1 VNLLVFLIYFMRLS
15 LCYKFQNSLA
25 FEKQAHYPLLLLLLL
40 LLMCLQESISFFSF
54 LQPRSFN
61 ATNKVC
67 LRGFKVS
74 KRCIQSSYFMIDVA
88 IS

>member
-1 VNLLVFLIYFMRLS
+1 
-15 LCYKFQNSLA
+15 
-25 FEKQAHYPLLLLLLL
+25 L
-40 LLMCLQESISFFSF
+40 LLMCLQESIFFCFSF

-61 ATNKVC
+61 TTDKVC

-74 KRCIQSSYFMIDVA
+74 ERYIQSSYFMIDDA

>member
-1 VNLLVFLIYFMRLS
+1 MRLS

-25 FEKQAHYPLLLLLLL
+25 FEKQARYLLL
-40 LLMCLQESISFFSF
+40 LLMCLQESIFFFSF
-54 LQPRSFN
+54 LQHRSYN
-61 ATNKVC
+61 TTDKVC

-74 KRCIQSSYFMIDVA
+74 ESCIQSSYFMIDDA